1 LREHLKASLPEYMVP
16 AAYVFLPEMP
26 LTVNGKVDRKG
37 LPAPEGRVGM
47 KEYVA
52 AQTPGEAVLAEIW
65 SEVLRLERVG
75 IHDNFFE
82 LGGHSLLAAQV
93 VARIREVMKLEVPL
107 RALFTAPTVCA
118 LAEWMESVRREDLGL
133 VLPPLVAVARTENM
147 VLSYAQERLWF
158 LEHLGLLGAAYNVAD
173 ALRVQGAL
181 NLSVLERSF
190 AELVR
195 RHESLRTRF
204 ETVKGEGVQV
214 IDPAGGFVLEVVD
227 LSSAGDDWREA
238 EAERLTAE
246 EALRPFDLARG
257 PLFRVKVVRM
267 EAEDHVLLITMHHIV
282 SDGWSMG
289 VLSRELRILYGA
301 FSQGIGSPLPEP
313 TVQYADYALWQR
325 GWLRGEILE
334 GQLAYWKKQL
344 SGAPRVL
351 ELPSDRPRPAV
362 ASFRGAIHR
371 FTLTSEL
378 SAGLREVA
386 RQERVTLYMVL
397 LGAFQVLLARWSGQ
411 QEVVVGSALAGR
423 THRQTEEMIGFF
435 VNTVVLRA
443 DVSGNPSFQNLLK
456 CVQETVLDAYAHQD
470 LPFEKLVEELQPRRD
485 LSRQPLFQVVFT
497 LQNASQDE
505 FELPGVKLR
514 QMHPVGGA
522 AKFDLS
528 MVIEESSTGLRV
540 YIEYATDLF
549 EAATV
554 ERLTGSFE
562 QLLKGMVEHPE
573 GRVGELALVS
583 EEERRQL
590 LVEWNNTAREYPQER
605 CVHELVEEQARQ
617 RPEAVAVV
625 YEGEELTYG
634 ELNARANQLARYL
647 RKQGVGAEVVVGLCL
662 ERSLEMVVGLLGI
675 LKAGGAYL
683 PLDASYP
690 RERQLYVL
698 QDAGSEIS
706 IVGNR
711 VQHSLVGS
719 RYKTVEMEREWGQIV
734 AESRSNLDC
743 WVDAKNLAYVM
754 YTSGSTGRPKG
765 IEISHRAVVRLVR
778 GNNYVRFGKEEVMM
792 QMASIA
798 FDASTFELW
807 GSLLNGGRLVLI
819 KAGLPT
825 LEEIARVLQ
834 HEKATI
840 LWLTAVIFHAMVE
853 ERLESLRHVCQ
864 LVAGGDVLSPER
876 VEKFFKRAGTKKRLI
891 NGYGPTENT
900 TFTCCHAMDEFEAN
914 GRTVPIGHPI
924 ANTEAYVLDQWMNPV
939 PIGAAGE
946 LCISGDGLAR
956 GYLNQPE
963 LTAERFVPNP
973 YSETPGAR
981 LYRSGDRACWLTDG
995 NIRFLGRMDAQV
1007 KIRGFRIEPGEI
1019 EIVLGRHPQV
1029 QEAVVIAR
1037 EDEPGEKRLV
1047 AYVVSRGGASVPVA
1061 ELREHLKASLPEYMV
1076 PAAYVFLPEMPLTVN
1091 GKVDRKGLPAP
1102 EGRVGMK
1109 EYVAAQTP
1117 GEAILAEIWSEVL
1130 RLERVGIHDNFFEL
1144 GGDSIQSIKMIAR
1157 ANQAGIKLKVR
1168 HIFDHQTIAELAAV
1182 AVTAGPVHAEQG
1194 LLQGEVPLTPIQ
1206 KWFFELEL
1214 QTPSH
1219 FNQAILLQCREEL
1232 SADLLR
1238 QALGYL
1244 LHHHDALRLRYC
1256 RASDG
1261 WHQEYGLPGT
1271 EIPFEHVD
1279 LSHIDP
1285 AQQHAALAERANR
1298 LQESL
1303 DITKGS
1309 LVRVVLF
1316 DLGGGE
1322 AQRLLVVIHH
1332 LVVDGV
1338 SWRILVED
1346 LQSSYMA
1353 LKRGVAVQLP
1363 AKTTSLKSWS
1373 EHLAVYSRSSS
1384 TLEELPWWL
1393 ELCKKTN
1400 PGFPLDHAG
1409 GVNTVASSQSV
1420 AVALNAEE
1428 TEMLLQEVPG
1438 VYHTQINDVLLA
1450 ALVETFAART
1460 GNRQLLIHL
1469 EGHGREDLMEGI
1481 DLSRTVGWFTSLYPV
1496 HLDLETATDLGQAL
1510 KAVKERLRGIPN
1522 HGVGYGV
1529 LRYLRGVEGL
1539 AGTEPE
1545 ISFNYLGQLDSEIA
1559 DTRLFRLATE
1569 DIGLSQGLTGK
1580 RQHLIDIVGSIIGG
1594 RLQLTWIYSDACH
1607 KNGTIRALADGFIA
1621 ALRAIITHCR
1631 TSEGGYTLSDF
1642 PLLDVNPRDMERIV
1656 AAAGGGRQVE
1666 DIYPMSPL
1674 QQGMLF
1680 HSLYEPQATIYF
1692 TTLTWYMNGVL
1703 DADAYERAWQH
1714 VVNRHTI
1721 FRSAFMGQDLE
1732 TPVQV
1737 VLRRARLPLERYD
1750 WRGMEP
1756 SEQEARFLSLQQIDR
1771 ELGFDFAKP
1780 PLMRLFLVR
1789 TGETRHRVMWSSH
1802 HVLFDGWSLPII
1814 LNEVWVSYDAFLR
1827 QEEPRLG
1834 PARPYRDYIAW
1845 LQQQDKTKA
1854 EAYWRGRLADFQEP
1868 TTLDIERTEVERTEE
1883 AAVGRGDYR
1892 NNYDYTFALDLGA
1905 LEAFARQHKVTVNTL
1920 AQGAW
1925 VLLLSRYSGSKD
1937 VVFGVTISGRP
1948 VELPAIETRV
1958 GLFINTLPL
1967 RISLKPEATVSGW
1980 LQELQV
1986 RQTEL
1991 VEYQYSSM
1999 VDIQGWSE
2007 LPPGATLFENNF
2019 VFENY
2024 PSEMPKAAELSV
2036 TIEDFHGVERFHYP
2050 LSLQF
2055 AAKGVLQ
2062 IRLIYDT
2069 NRFKAITMT
2078 GLVSRMEQLLKG
2090 MVEHP
2095 EGRVGE
2101 LALVSEEERRQLL
2114 VEWNNTAREYPQER
2128 CVHEL
2133 VEERTEEHPAG
2144 KESSAHPIS
2153 TKYLR

>member
-1 LREHLKASLPEYMVP
+1 MYR
-16 AAYVFLPEMP
+16 
-26 LTVNGKVDRKG
+26 TG
-37 LPAPEGRVGM
+37 
-47 KEYVA
+47 
-52 AQTPGEAVLAEIW
+52 
-65 SEVLRLERVG
+65 
-75 IHDNFFE
+75 
-82 LGGHSLLAAQV
+82 
-93 VARIREVMKLEVPL
+93 
-107 RALFTAPTVCA
+107 
-118 LAEWMESVRREDLGL
+118 DLGRWR
-133 VLPPLVAVARTENM
+133 PDGTIE
-147 VLSYAQERLWF
+147 
-158 LEHLGLLGAAYNVAD
+158 
-173 ALRVQGAL
+173 
-181 NLSVLERSF
+181 
-190 AELVR
+190 
-195 RHESLRTRF
+195 
-204 ETVKGEGVQV
+204 
-214 IDPAGGFVLEVVD
+214 FVGRND
-227 LSSAGDDWREA
+227 LQ
-238 EAERLTAE
+238 
-246 EALRPFDLARG
+246 
-257 PLFRVKVVRM
+257 VKV
-267 EAEDHVLLITMHHIV
+267 
-282 SDGWSMG
+282 
-289 VLSRELRILYGA
+289 
-301 FSQGIGSPLPEP
+301 
-313 TVQYADYALWQR
+313 
-325 GWLRGEILE
+325 
-334 GQLAYWKKQL
+334 
-344 SGAPRVL
+344 
-351 ELPSDRPRPAV
+351 
-362 ASFRGAIHR
+362 
-371 FTLTSEL
+371 
-378 SAGLREVA
+378 
-386 RQERVTLYMVL
+386 
-397 LGAFQVLLARWSGQ
+397 
-411 QEVVVGSALAGR
+411 
-423 THRQTEEMIGFF
+423 
-435 VNTVVLRA
+435 
-443 DVSGNPSFQNLLK
+443 
-456 CVQETVLDAYAHQD
+456 
-470 LPFEKLVEELQPRRD
+470 
-485 LSRQPLFQVVFT
+485 
-497 LQNASQDE
+497 
-505 FELPGVKLR
+505 
-514 QMHPVGGA
+514 
-522 AKFDLS
+522 
-528 MVIEESSTGLRV
+528 
-540 YIEYATDLF
+540 
-549 EAATV
+549 
-554 ERLTGSFE
+554 
-562 QLLKGMVEHPE
+562 
-573 GRVGELALVS
+573 
-583 EEERRQL
+583 
-590 LVEWNNTAREYPQER
+590 
-605 CVHELVEEQARQ
+605 
-617 RPEAVAVV
+617 
-625 YEGEELTYG
+625 
-634 ELNARANQLARYL
+634 
-647 RKQGVGAEVVVGLCL
+647 
-662 ERSLEMVVGLLGI
+662 
-675 LKAGGAYL
+675 
-683 PLDASYP
+683 
-690 RERQLYVL
+690 
-698 QDAGSEIS
+698 
-706 IVGNR
+706 
-711 VQHSLVGS
+711 
-719 RYKTVEMEREWGQIV
+719 
-734 AESRSNLDC
+734 
-743 WVDAKNLAYVM
+743 
-754 YTSGSTGRPKG
+754 
-765 IEISHRAVVRLVR
+765 
-778 GNNYVRFGKEEVMM
+778 
-792 QMASIA
+792 
-798 FDASTFELW
+798 
-807 GSLLNGGRLVLI
+807 
-819 KAGLPT
+819 
-825 LEEIARVLQ
+825 
-834 HEKATI
+834 
-840 LWLTAVIFHAMVE
+840 
-853 ERLESLRHVCQ
+853 
-864 LVAGGDVLSPER
+864 
-876 VEKFFKRAGTKKRLI
+876 
-891 NGYGPTENT
+891 
-900 TFTCCHAMDEFEAN
+900 
-914 GRTVPIGHPI
+914 
-924 ANTEAYVLDQWMNPV
+924 
-939 PIGAAGE
+939 
-946 LCISGDGLAR
+946 
-956 GYLNQPE
+956 
-963 LTAERFVPNP
+963 
-973 YSETPGAR
+973 
-981 LYRSGDRACWLTDG
+981 
-995 NIRFLGRMDAQV
+995 
-1007 KIRGFRIEPGEI
+1007 RGFRIEPGEI

-2114 VEWNNTAREYPQER
+2114 VE
-2128 CVHEL
+2128 
-2133 VEERTEEHPAG
+2133 
-2144 KESSAHPIS
+2144 
-2153 TKYLR
+2153 